1 MCYVNDSQSDQRV
14 NCEPSVCRISA
25 EIHRSSFPWTVMYRT
40 SGVTLQI
47 VVRRRILVSASF
59 RLIRF
64 RRCRFLEVLCLSVV
78 LLGRLQCP
86 LSDFDARR
94 ITIPAISWPNEYVC
108 AMLRGFVVAWVEPLK
123 TRAGYPIRQRA
134 RRDSMKCFSEVGS
147 VYSRTSFLA
156 KRRYGL

>member
-1 MCYVNDSQSDQRV
+1 MTVSQINEWIVKQAFVELVQRYTDHHFHELLCTELQVSLFKLLWGGGYSFQQVSDWFV
-14 NCEPSVCRISA
+14 
-25 EIHRSSFPWTVMYRT
+25 
-40 SGVTLQI
+40 SGDVGFL
-47 VVRRRILVSASF
+47 
-59 RLIRF
+59 RF
-64 RRCRFLEVLCLSVV
+64 FAFLF

-134 RRDSMKCFSEVGS
+134 RRSLLHEVFLWSRKCLFPH
-147 VYSRTSFLA
+147 
-156 KRRYGL
+156 